1 MHQPQVT
8 RRQPLSTLLLGIVLS
23 VGWDVSAEAQTEP
36 PKPRQGAAPPTERDP
51 TIPSPEIRRLM
62 QTTPEANL
70 PAPSANRSPAA
81 GRAANVLNAIVLQ
94 ALVQSSKDQC
104 TATLRAGEQTVTIS
118 FVRDQVRRDVQLPD
132 SQFEDF
138 ASTAQRLRDELKRLR
153 AEQTDSADGEE
164 TVVSAEMLELEQ
176 ALLRQVMRLRR
187 IDLASSFTLGGNL
200 YRVIDFTISL
210 LQQFW

>member
-1 MHQPQVT
+1 MHQPQIT
-8 RRQPLSTLLLGIVLS
+8 HRQPLSTLLLGIVLS
-23 VGWDVSAEAQTEP
+23 VGWGVSAEAQTEP

-62 QTTPEANL
+62 QQTVPEANL

-94 ALVQSSKDQC
+94 ALVQSSKDRC

-138 ASTAQRLRDELKRLR
+138 ASTAQRLRDQMKRLR

-164 TVVSAEMLELEQ
+164 TVVSAEGGCP
-176 ALLRQVMRLRR
+176 
-187 IDLASSFTLGGNL
+187 SSRPSPT
-200 YRVIDFTISL
+200 
-210 LQQFW
+210 